1 MTINHTQTNSFITL
15 STKSSQSNLN
25 KNANNAYF
33 SNLIK
38 ELKSSRKNY
47 FFKLYEISPF

>member
-15 STKSSQSNLN
+15 SKKSSRKNVN
-25 KNANNAYF
+25 KNTNNAYF
-33 SNLIK
+33 SKLIK
-38 ELKSSRKNY
+38 DLESTRKNY